1 MSDAQGAHARIYRIT
16 VTADES
22 DDTILITAVDFFR
35 GRQSLDAAEGF
46 SVPIVAGAAAA
57 NAEVEFGTVVAPP
70 SVIQIASTFQA

>member
-1 MSDAQGAHARIYRIT
+1 MSDASGVHARILRLT

-46 SVPIVAGAAAA
+46 SVPNVAGAAAA
-57 NAEVEFGTVVAPP
+57 NAEVELGTVIPSP
-70 SVIQIASTFQA
+70 SVVQIASTFQA